1 MFCTVCRS
9 IVFVGVFAGTV
20 QFGSQAFAYGEA
32 TAVVEP
38 VTSPVARTA
47 RLPFGLHRA
56 TAPAPTVAYGVAP
69 TPTLVTPG
77 VAKYLSRRGVNVMAA
92 QAVAV
97 AAPQPMFV
105 VTNPPP
111 TVAVAAPAPVP
122 FAIAAP
128 APAPFAIAA
137 PAPIAV
143 APAPIAMAPAPIAVA
158 PAPIAM
164 APAPIAVAPAPV
176 CNPCQPVCN
185 PCQMVSRV
193 SYVPETRYRTES
205 VRVPVTCC
213 RPVTTCD
220 PCTGCCTTC
229 MRPETTFVCRERCVP
244 YTVYRPV
251 VTCQQVCPAPCQTC
265 PTGVAVPTTGYSLP
279 PAMMAPSLA
288 PAPVAAPGCSSC
300 TSAVQKASGDA
311 LAAYEHSGRL
321 EIELS
326 DEVELKQ
333 DAELQNTSVT
343 TDSYE
348 PEHEDV
354 EGPISVTFSDVS
366 FRRSDRRIDASGWE

>member
-1 MFCTVCRS
+1 MFCTVFRS

-38 VTSPVARTA
+38 VTSPVALTA
-47 RLPFGLHRA
+47 RRGFLLQKTPVA
-56 TAPAPTVAYGVAP
+56 APPPTVAYRVAP
-69 TPTLVTPG
+69 AGTPVRPG
-77 VAKYLSRRGVNVMAA
+77 VAKYLSRRGVNV
-92 QAVAV
+92 VATPAISV
-97 AAPQPMFV
+97 AAPFPAF
-105 VTNPPP
+105 
-111 TVAVAAPAPVP
+111 AVAAPAPTP
-122 FAIAAP
+122 IAIAAP
-128 APAPFAIAA
+128 APAPVPIAIAVPVPVPAPIAVPSPAPVAIAA
-137 PAPIAV
+137 PAPV
-143 APAPIAMAPAPIAVA
+143 PVY
-158 PAPIAM
+158 
-164 APAPIAVAPAPV
+164 VAPAPV
-176 CNPCQPVCN
+176 CNPCR
-185 PCQMVSRV
+185 MVSRV

-229 MRPETTFVCRERCVP
+229 MRPETTFVCRQRCVP

-343 TDSYE
+343 TDSFE

-366 FRRSDRRIDASGWE
+366 FRRSDRRIDESGWE